1 MTTENSSLIHF
12 PEGKLPEISLI
23 RDVSKHLKRGHRWIF
38 ADCFDQKDRP
48 FEGLAILKSRNETL
62 AFGLVQPDTQ
72 LRFRVLCLTEEPFV
86 RPNNHFHSLNLWS
99 ELQWKKAVEIR
110 KFFSLQ
116 MKGITNSFRLI
127 NGEGDGMPGLIIDI
141 YDDTA
146 VIKHDH
152 QAVERFWNHQGI
164 AVKLIED
171 FPQLKTVY
179 YKRRNDD
186 EVKGIEILGSLREE
200 VLFLENGSTFATN
213 IRDAAKTGFFLD
225 QRDNRKLIG
234 QFSHEKSVL
243 NLFSYTAGFSVFA
256 ARGGARDVTSV
267 DIAKAATL
275 AAGRNF
281 EVNELKT
288 KHQAIAQDA
297 FLFIDERIKE
307 KAKWDLVI
315 TDPPSFAPNQKAV
328 ESAVEAYVK
337 VFSQSLKLVNNNGLF
352 AASSCSS
359 HISTDKFLEICRE
372 SFSKTRKK
380 GTLVYYGGQP
390 FDHPYPIAMEE
401 LRYLKFAL
409 FRID

>member
-1 MTTENSSLIHF
+1 MTNAPTPLIHF
-12 PEGKLPEISLI
+12 PEGKIPEISLI

-38 ADCFDQKDRP
+38 ADCFDQKEKHP
-48 FEGLAILKSRNETL
+48 EGLAILKSRNEVL
-62 AFGLVQPDTQ
+62 GFGLVQPDTQ
-72 LRFRVLCLTEEPFV
+72 LRFRVLCLAEEPFV
-86 RPNNHFHSLNLWS
+86 RNNNLFHTMTVWS

-110 KFFSLQ
+110 KYFSSEA
-116 MKGITNSFRLI
+116 TNSFRLV
-127 NGEGDGMPGLIIDI
+127 NGEGDGMPGLIVDI

-152 QAVERFWNHQGI
+152 QAVERFWNHEGI
-164 AVKLIED
+164 AQKIVQD
-171 FPQLKTVY
+171 FPTIKTVY
-179 YKRRNDD
+179 HKRRNDD
-186 EVKGIEILGSLREE
+186 EVKGIEILGHLKEE
-200 VLFLENGSTFATN
+200 VLFKENGSFFATN

-256 ARGGARDVTSV
+256 AKGGAREVTSV

-281 EVNELKT
+281 EVNALKT
-288 KHQAIAQDA
+288 KHEAIAQDA
-297 FLFIDERIKE
+297 FLFIDERIKD
-307 KAKWDLVI
+307 KSKWDLVI
-315 TDPPSFAPNQKAV
+315 TDPPSFAPNQKSV
-328 ESAVEAYVK
+328 ETAIEAYIK
-337 VFSQSLKLVNNNGLF
+337 IFSQSLKLVTANGMF

-359 HISTDKFLEICRE
+359 HITTDKFFEICRE
-372 SFSKTRKK
+372 AFSKNRKR
-380 GTLVYYGGQP
+380 GTLVYFGGQP

-409 FRID
+409 FRVD

>member
-1 MTTENSSLIHF
+1 MIETNSLIHF
-12 PEGKLPEISLI
+12 PEGKIPEIHLV

-38 ADCFDQKDRP
+38 ADCFDQKERP
-48 FEGLAILKSRNETL
+48 LSGFSILKSRNEIL
-62 AFGLVQPDTQ
+62 GFGIVQADTQ
-72 LRFRVLCLTEEPFV
+72 LRFRVFCLGEEPFV
-86 RPNNHFHSLNLWS
+86 RNNNLFHTMNVWS

-110 KFFSLQ
+110 KYFTNDQ
-116 MKGITNSFRLI
+116 TNSFRLI

-152 QAVERFWNHQGI
+152 EAVEKFWNHQGI
-164 AVKLIED
+164 AAKLVID
-171 FPQLKTVY
+171 FPVIKSVY

-186 EVKGIEILGSLREE
+186 ELKGIEILGTLREE
-200 VLFLENGSTFATN
+200 VLFKENGSLFATN

-234 QFSHEKSVL
+234 QFSHQKSVL

-256 ARGGARDVTSV
+256 AKGGAREVTSV

-281 EVNELKT
+281 EVNQIKI
-288 KHQAIAQDA
+288 KHEAIAQDA
-297 FLFIDERIKE
+297 FVFIDEQIKE

-328 ESAVEAYVK
+328 DTAVEAYVK
-337 VFSQSLKLVNNNGLF
+337 IYSQSLKLVNANGLF

-372 SFSKTRKK
+372 SFSKNRKK
-380 GTLVYYGGQP
+380 GTLVYFGGQP

-409 FRID
+409 FRVD

>member
-1 MTTENSSLIHF
+1 MSETISLIHF
-12 PEGKLPEISLI
+12 QDGKIPEINLV

-38 ADCFDQKDRP
+38 ADCFDQKDRHH
-48 FEGLAILKSRNETL
+48 EGLSILKSRNEVL
-62 AFGLVQPDTQ
+62 AFGIVQPDTQ
-72 LRFRVLCLTEEPFV
+72 LRFRVLCLAEEPFV
-86 RPNNHFHSLNLWS
+86 RNNNLFYTMTMWS
-99 ELQWKKAVEIR
+99 ELQWKKAVSIR
-110 KFFSLQ
+110 AHFRSEF
-116 MKGITNSFRLI
+116 TNSFRLI

-152 QAVERFWNHQGI
+152 QALEKFWNHQGI
-164 AVKLIED
+164 AAKLVQD
-171 FPQLKTVY
+171 FPFLKTVY
-179 YKRRNDD
+179 YKKRNDD
-186 EVKGIEILGSLREE
+186 EIKGVEIYGQLKEE
-200 VLFLENGSTFATN
+200 VIFKENGSFFATN

-234 QFSHEKSVL
+234 QLSHQKSVL

-256 ARGGARDVTSV
+256 AKGGAREVTSV
-267 DIAKAATL
+267 DIAKAATI

-281 EVNELKT
+281 EVNHLLTPHE
-288 KHQAIAQDA
+288 AIAQDA

-328 ESAVEAYVK
+328 ETAVEAYIK
-337 VFSQSLKLVNNNGLF
+337 IFSQSLKLVNPNGLF

-372 SFSKTRKK
+372 SFSKNRKR
-380 GTLVYYGGQP
+380 GTLVYFGGQP
-390 FDHPYPIAMEE
+390 FDHPYPMAMEE

-409 FRID
+409 FRLD